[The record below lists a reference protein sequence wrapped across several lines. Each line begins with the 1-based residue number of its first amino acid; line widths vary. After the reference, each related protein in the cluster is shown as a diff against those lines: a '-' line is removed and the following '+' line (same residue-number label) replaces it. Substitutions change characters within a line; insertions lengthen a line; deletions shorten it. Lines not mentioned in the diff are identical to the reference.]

1 MLTSIS
7 VSRAC
12 GLVSPLARIYIPKFV
27 KGSPSDPDAQIVWEN
42 VDEEISKVDP
52 ISYMEIFHE
61 VHDIGRNNPVFNSKY
76 QIQNSEYF
84 LAITGDV
91 FSWMLDFAP
100 EESIQKV
107 MKSYLKVDADHMPNI
122 CQNVS

>member
-1 MLTSIS
+1 MTSIS

-27 KGSPSDPDAQIVWEN
+27 KGSPIDADAKIVWEN
-42 VDEEISKVDP
+42 VDDDISKVDP
-52 ISYMEIFHE
+52 ITYMELFHE
-61 VHDIGRNNPVFNSKY
+61 VHDASNSNPIFDSKRVKFES
-76 QIQNSEYF
+76 SEYF

-91 FSWMLDFAP
+91 FAWMLDFDT

-107 MKSYLKVDADHMPNI
+107 I
-122 CQNVS
+122 CISIYDRC